1 MPFSALR
8 VKSELRKCLPFG
20 RALHREQAVAILRLA
35 AAFSLVALFPFIRVQ
50 SGQYSSAVCLI
61 LCGYALASLIILARV
76 FVVRSITPGFLFFVH
91 LSDLFWPSLICFFTG
106 CENSPLLFL
115 FIFALLASPY
125 RRRWFE
131 TLLVAFASIFIILFE
146 AFLLSSPGLERL
158 GLLQFPVQMGPFAV
172 KSSILIVVAAFLS
185 YSAFWTEREQQ
196 AYAVRSV
203 LRRLRSDAGIEV
215 NLREILPAVLDVFE
229 AKRAVLVLRNA
240 STSQVFQWSANRDS
254 QAPHVR
260 QSVPFA
266 DDEEYRSALPETI
279 QSIACSRFGS
289 FGRFLALD
297 HRGCKIPAS
306 KTSLRPGSL
315 LKEPFRS
322 LLATNIQFGSE
333 WSGQIFLVDAPCAAG
348 WNSCLRLLQQVA
360 EEVGPTTYN
369 FHLWQHASE
378 YASALE
384 RRRLARD
391 LHDGV
396 VQSLIATEVQLELL
410 RRRSSQPDQP
420 SLSPQNL
427 LDAQNI
433 LRTEVVKL
441 RQQIEQLRESA
452 CIRPFLPHLTEV
464 IEAFRLDTGIV
475 TRFSCDVAEDLM
487 PNRVSTEVIHI
498 LEEAL
503 NNVRKHSGARMV
515 DVRLTSREDGWE
527 ILVQDDGCGF
537 DFSGRLSLS
546 QLDAVKK
553 GPKVIR
559 ERVHSANGELYLE
572 SYPNRGSRL
581 NVRLAANS

>member
-35 AAFSLVALFPFIRVQ
+35 AAFSLVALFPLIRAQ
-50 SGQYSSAVCLI
+50 AGQYSSAVCLI
-61 LCGYALASLIILARV
+61 LCGYALASLIVLARV
-76 FVVRSITPGFLFFVH
+76 FVVRRITPTFLFFVH
-91 LSDLFWPSLICFFTG
+91 VSDLFWPSLICFFTG

-125 RRRWFE
+125 RRRWLE

-146 AFLLSSPGLERL
+146 SFLLSPPGF

-172 KSSILIVVAAFLS
+172 KSSILIVVAALLS

-196 AYAVRSV
+196 AYAVRSI
-203 LRRLRSDAGIEV
+203 LRRLRSDAGIEA
-215 NLREILPAVLDVFE
+215 NLREMLPAVLDVFE

-240 STSQVFQWSANRDS
+240 STDQVFQWAANRDN
-254 QAPHVR
+254 QEPHVR

-266 DDEEYRSALPETI
+266 DDGYRWALPETI
-279 QSIACSRFGS
+279 QAIACSRFGS
-289 FGRFLALD
+289 LRHYLALD
-297 HRGCKIPAS
+297 HRGCRIPVRKA
-306 KTSLRPGSL
+306 SLRPGSL
-315 LKEPFRS
+315 LNEPFR
-322 LLATNIQFGSE
+322 LLLMANLQFGNE
-333 WSGQIFLVDAPCAAG
+333 WTGQIFLVDAPCAPG
-348 WNSCLRLLQQVA
+348 RSSCLRLLQQVA

-369 FHLWQHASE
+369 FHVWQHASE

-384 RRRLARD
+384 RQRLARD

-396 VQSLIATEVQLELL
+396 VQSLIATELQLELL

-420 SLSPQNL
+420 GLSPQNL

-433 LRTEVVKL
+433 LRTEVSKL
-441 RQQIEQLRESA
+441 RQQIEQLRASA
-452 CIRPFLPHLTEV
+452 CTRPFLPHLTEV
-464 IEAFRLDTGIV
+464 IEAFRLETGIV
-475 TRFSCDVAEDLM
+475 TRFSCDVAEDVM
-487 PNRVSTEVIHI
+487 PNRISTEVIHI

-503 NNVRKHSGARMV
+503 SNVRKHSGARMV
-515 DVRLTSREDGWE
+515 DVRLTSHEEGWE